1 MAATVLTAQKNSA
14 PRLRFTFA
22 DDLALLREVNAQ
34 NPFKDAAEGKNILR
48 NVNFA
53 CGKPFT
59 ARALRERLDLL
70 LGQFIANNRT
80 NLRKSGTEEEYEE
93 KEKLLQE
100 ISDLAREFR
109 YKCKSRKV
117 QAAANKTFATGVR
130 DNACAA
136 AARVSPHHN
145 DSYPIPSGTATDTP
159 ETASYVLQQMCNDRD
174 VVDDYFTT
182 DAENFQSAQQT
193 ASANVTT
200 DVQEET
206 EEHEPQPTAEMK
218 RRKRKPK
225 TAGDV
230 NHEFLEKR

>member
-1 MAATVLTAQKNSA
+1 MNP
-14 PRLRFTFA
+14 PR
-22 DDLALLREVNAQ
+22 
-34 NPFKDAAEGKNILR
+34 
-48 NVNFA
+48 
-53 CGKPFT
+53 
-59 ARALRERLDLL
+59 
-70 LGQFIANNRT
+70 
-80 NLRKSGTEEEYEE
+80 SGTEEEYEE

-109 YKCKSRKV
+109 YKCKSRKA

-136 AARVSPHHN
+136 AARVSPHHS
-145 DSYPIPSGTATDTP
+145 DSYPTPSGTANDTP
-159 ETASYVLQQMCNDRD
+159 ETASYVLQQMCSDRD

-225 TAGDV
+225 TAGDE
-230 NHEFLEKR
+230 NHEFLEKRWSHERAMKEKDMQLEMERAALEKVRLEIKQRRYEKRQQMKSIKMENEFKLRELELEARANEVQARR